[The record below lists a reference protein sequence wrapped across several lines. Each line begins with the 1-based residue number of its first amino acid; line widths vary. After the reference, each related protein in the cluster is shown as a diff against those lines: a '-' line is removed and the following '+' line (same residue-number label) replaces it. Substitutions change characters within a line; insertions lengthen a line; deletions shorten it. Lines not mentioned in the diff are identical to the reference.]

1 MVRSKDLL
9 LVGQQ
14 LFKQPQR
21 IFWMPAP
28 PSPKGNL
35 ATSTQGVGMLSASQA
50 ATERKFLLAMVQSL
64 AVVAQYVVVGCESAM
79 EA

>member
-1 MVRSKDLL
+1 
-9 LVGQQ
+9 
-14 LFKQPQR
+14 
-21 IFWMPAP
+21 
-28 PSPKGNL
+28 
-35 ATSTQGVGMLSASQA
+35 MLSALQA